1 MAKYHI
7 PTAAYQT
14 FDQLESAKA
23 YVLEQGAP
31 IVIKEDGLKA
41 GKGVTVAQTVPEALE
56 ALEIAFTIPN
66 NKVVIEECLV
76 GFEFSLISL
85 VHNQTV
91 IPLEVAQD
99 HKAVHDGDKGANTG
113 GMGSYSPV
121 KKITPAL
128 KQAALDEVICPMV
141 DAMQKKAFHLR
152 AFYMVA

>member
-56 ALEIAFTIPN
+56 ALEIAFAIPN

-91 IPLEVAQD
+91 IPLEVAQR
-99 HKAVHDGDKGANTG
+99 
-113 GMGSYSPV
+113 
-121 KKITPAL
+121 L
-128 KQAALDEVICPMV
+128 
-141 DAMQKKAFHLR
+141 LR
-152 AFYMVA
+152 L